1 LYLSLLFF
9 IGVSAAALLFLARNN
24 CGLPLKRQ
32 RFESA
37 LAVPFYGFPKT
48 IARLRGPFDVAS
60 ALAAVELPTNSSEP
74 PMSLGTFSLA
84 WHLSLSYIAV
94 GWVGVTHYHD
104 IFRINLKKGV
114 RTFLPYQWS
123 KTN

>member
-1 LYLSLLFF
+1 LRVRTDSQTTYLYLSLLFF

-84 WHLSLSYIAV
+84 PPFVCL
-94 GWVGVTHYHD
+94 
-104 IFRINLKKGV
+104 
-114 RTFLPYQWS
+114 
-123 KTN
+123 